1 MKKLIIFSLC
11 GLALGLS
18 HLDAADN
25 KNKEKDNTK
34 DTGYSVQLTWWAS
47 PQKRETYYIS
57 NGKDHLAVNPP
68 VMSFT
73 APIHYMGEPPLVL
86 TRKIEGKDS
95 QGKPVITYEPAITV
109 EIEKAGSKNVGVI
122 LFSNPQNGA
131 IFQQFLNLSA
141 DAIPYGSFYL
151 VNFSKAKIAATLNGA
166 TIKAGPGQK
175 AKSDSF
181 KEQNSIE
188 LSVVGQKSDGEV
200 VSITNS
206 QIALDSDT
214 RILYFVGEKTIEGVT
229 SYNVKTILD
238 SNPNPPA
245 PDAKTS
251 EDKAK
256 SDKSKSD
263 KKSTKAAQ

>member
-1 MKKLIIFSLC
+1 MKKLILFSLC
-11 GLALGLS
+11 VLALGLQR
-18 HLDAADN
+18 LGAADN
-25 KNKEKDNTK
+25 KNKEKDKPK
-34 DTGYSVQLTWWAS
+34 DTGCSVQFTWWTS
-47 PQKRETYYIS
+47 PQKRETYYIT
-57 NGKDHLAVNPP
+57 NGKEHLPVSAP
-68 VMSFT
+68 VMAFT
-73 APIHYMGEPPLVL
+73 APINYTGEPPLVL

-95 QGKPVITYEPAITV
+95 EGKPVITYEPAITV
-109 EIEKAGSKNVGVI
+109 EIEKVGSKNVGVI
-122 LFSNPQNGA
+122 LFSNPQNGSV
-131 IFQQFLNLSA
+131 FQQLLNLSA
-141 DAIPYGSFYL
+141 EAIPYGSFYL

-181 KEQNSIE
+181 KEQTSIE
-188 LSVVGQKSDGEV
+188 LSVVGQKSDGAL

-206 QIALDSDT
+206 QIALDGDT
-214 RILYFVGEKTIEGVT
+214 RILYFVGEKNIEGVT

-245 PDAKTS
+245 PEAKTS
-251 EDKAK
+251 EDKTK